1 MTDNMVMVTV
11 QCLRNNTVIGVFPIG
26 EAMRMIDQE
35 YGEHTFIWNIEQNE
49 VIAYRN
55 DYKSRF
61 RLALEWSLV

>member
-26 EAMRMIDQE
+26 KAMRMIDRE

-49 VIAYRN
+49 VIAYRS
-55 DYKSRF
+55 DYKRRF
-61 RLALEWSLV
+61 RLAMEWSLV